1 MGSRFALSA
10 LETLVGTTN
19 PRQRRDL
26 QATEKHLKKTPKN
39 VSRNEIRFLV
49 EVPVGEFP
57 GTERIPFQPP
67 EWMR

>member
-1 MGSRFALSA
+1 MGSEFALSA
-10 LETLVGTTN
+10 LESGIRTTN
-19 PRQRRDL
+19 PRLRFDL
-26 QATEKHLKKTPKN
+26 QAPEKHFKKTPKN